1 MANLRA
7 IKKRINSV
15 QSTRQITRTME
26 MVSSAKIRRATER
39 VAAATPYALAMEEML
54 ASIAAGGGGTPHPL
68 LEVHDE
74 IDHVMVIAIASDR
87 GLAGAFNSTV
97 MKRAEKFIESFKE
110 LGTKVDIIACGK
122 KAIAYCAYRNYEVLR
137 SYKDLSA
144 DPTSEQAREIAEV
157 CQELYVTGDLDEVY
171 IIYNHARNAADQ
183 DLYIDK
189 ILPIQADKGI
199 RFSRADLD
207 EEAAEELERQE
218 RENAERIAE
227 ERKTAKAGFEFEPDS
242 DAVLNSLLPGYLET
256 TIYHALL
263 DSAAAEQGARRK
275 AMKAATDNAT
285 EMIETLTR
293 VYNRARQS
301 SITTEITE
309 IIGGAAA
316 AEEDA

>member
-39 VAAATPYALAMEEML
+39 VAAATPYALAMEDML
-54 ASIAAGGGGTPHPL
+54 RAIAGASGGPQHPL
-68 LEVHDE
+68 LEVRDE
-74 IDHVMVIAIASDR
+74 VDHVLVVAIASDR
-87 GLAGAFNSTV
+87 GLAGGFNSSV
-97 MKRAEKFIESFKE
+97 MKRADMLIEGFEKESA
-110 LGTKVDIIACGK
+110 KVDIIACGK
-122 KAIAYCAYRNYEVLR
+122 KAIAHCAYRKREVLR
-137 SYKDLSA
+137 SYRDLSA
-144 DPTSEQAREIAEV
+144 DPTSEQAREIAEL
-157 CQELYVTGDLDEVY
+157 CQQLYVDSTLDEVY
-171 IIYNHARNAADQ
+171 LVYNHARNAADQ
-183 DLYIDK
+183 DLRIERT
-189 ILPIQADKGI
+189 LPIQPGKGI
-199 RFSRADLD
+199 RLSRAFLD
-207 EEAAEELERQE
+207 EEEVEEFEREQEELAAKRAEEADKLL
-218 RENAERIAE
+218 
-227 ERKTAKAGFEFEPDS
+227 AGFEFEPDS
-242 DAVLNSLLPGYLET
+242 EAVLSTLLPGYLET

-301 SITTEITE
+301 AITTEITE

-316 AEEDA
+316 AEE